1 MPQICT
7 ASVRNGAK
15 MFVLDMTYNADLA
28 SKSYLEQT
36 VLIAI
41 TEGHLIQKCP
51 QSYLLLYTGVRSI
64 KEGTVG

>member
-1 MPQICT
+1 
-7 ASVRNGAK
+7 